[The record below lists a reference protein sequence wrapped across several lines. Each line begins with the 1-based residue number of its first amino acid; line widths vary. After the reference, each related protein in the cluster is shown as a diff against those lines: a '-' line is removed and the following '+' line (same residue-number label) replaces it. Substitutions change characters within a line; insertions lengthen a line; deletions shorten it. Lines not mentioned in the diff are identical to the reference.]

1 MTLSGPEPTDRA
13 LVAFSGVALGYGG
26 SSVLTD
32 LSFRIHKG
40 DLLGLV
46 GPNGSG
52 KTTILRAILG
62 LLRPMAGTVERD
74 SGVRFGYVP
83 QRKSLSDDWPLAAL
97 DVVVMGLYDRVGW
110 LRRPTRAH
118 ERAALDA
125 LDYMGLAALGTHRF
139 SALSGGQKQRVL
151 IARALAGR
159 PSMLLL
165 DEPTSGMDIAGT
177 AAILAVLSRLH
188 EKDGLTIVMVSHQIN
203 EVARV
208 ARRLG
213 LVTGGGLRIG
223 ATEEMLTETNLS
235 ALYGTP
241 VRVAR
246 TDGHRIVFAH
256 DPDDDDT
263 TAGTGVGAQ

>member
-1 MTLSGPEPTDRA
+1 LTFSGLEPTDA
-13 LVAFSGVALGYGG
+13 LVAMSGVTLGYGG
-26 SSVLTD
+26 SAVLSD

-62 LLRPMAGTVERD
+62 LLGPMAGTVRSD
-74 SGVRFGYVP
+74 PDVRFGYVP
-83 QRKSLSDDWPLAAL
+83 QRKSLNDDWPLNAL

-118 ERAALDA
+118 ERVALDA
-125 LDYMGLAALGTHRF
+125 LDYMGLAALGKHRF

-151 IARALAGR
+151 IARALVGR

-177 AAILAVLSRLH
+177 AAILAVLRRLH
-188 EKDGLTIVMVSHQIN
+188 ERDGLTIVMVSHQIN

-256 DPDDDDT
+256 DPDDDDSSPP
-263 TAGTGVGAQ
+263 VRV

>member
-1 MTLSGPEPTDRA
+1 
-13 LVAFSGVALGYGG
+13 
-26 SSVLTD
+26 
-32 LSFRIHKG
+32 
-40 DLLGLV
+40 LGLV

-62 LLRPMAGTVERD
+62 LLRPTAGTVKRD
-74 SGVRFGYVP
+74 PGVRFGYVP
-83 QRKSLSDDWPLAAL
+83 QRQSLSDDWPLDAL

-125 LDYMGLAALGTHRF
+125 LDYVGLAALGKHRF

-151 IARALAGR
+151 IARALVGR

-177 AAILAVLSRLH
+177 AAILAVLRRLH
-188 EKDGLTIVMVSHQIN
+188 ENDGLTIVMVSHQIN

-246 TDGHRIVFAH
+246 TDGHRIVFTH
-256 DPDDDDT
+256 DPDDNDS